1 VKILVLSNL
10 YPPDII
16 GGYELACAQ
25 VVDALRARGHDVLV
39 VAAEPRMPVA
49 PVPHVRRRFQLTD
62 VWNSYHMGITP
73 VAQLLHEA
81 ESRYVNAF
89 NVHALTEALHEFPPD
104 VVYVCNVTGLGGLG
118 LMACL
123 QYLQVPWVW
132 QLGDGVPRYLC
143 STREGT
149 IVPGLAREFSRRIRG
164 HFVVVSQRLVEETES
179 YGITLN
185 GHVEVIPNWIVGPR
199 PATRRVIY
207 YQGGPLRIMSAGQ
220 VVRHKGVDILIEA
233 AAELRRKGCD
243 DFEVHVYGKCTDPS
257 FLDLITHHDLRDHVV
272 LMGSRPHAELMR
284 LYAEYDV
291 FAFPTE
297 EREPFGLAPLE
308 AAAAGCVPVITQ
320 NCGIAE
326 WLVHGVHCL
335 KADRTPRA
343 FAEVFRRIADH
354 QIDLEP
360 LGRRGEVTAWR
371 DFHIDTILPRIER
384 MLVRA
389 SRQSRAGA
397 GTAEDAYRLARMAE
411 QMTQWLIQESL
422 CA

>member
-10 YPPDII
+10 YPPDFI

-25 VVDALRARGHDVLV
+25 VVDALRARGHDVVV
-39 VAAEPRMPVA
+39 VAAEPRLPVA
-49 PVPHVRRRFQLTD
+49 PVPHVHRRFQLTD
-62 VWNSYHMGITP
+62 VWNPYHMGTTA
-73 VAQLLHEA
+73 VTQLLHEA
-81 ESRYVNAF
+81 ESRYINAF
-89 NVHALTEALHEFPPD
+89 NVHALTEALAEFAPD

-123 QYLQVPWVW
+123 QYLKVPWVW

-143 STREGT
+143 STRQGT
-149 IVPGLAREFSRRIRG
+149 VVPALAREFSRRIEG
-164 HFVVVSQRLVEETES
+164 HFVVVSQRLVEEIES
-179 YGITLN
+179 YGIMLK
-185 GHVEVIPNWIVGPR
+185 GHVEVIPNWIIGPR
-199 PATRRVIY
+199 PLARRANY
-207 YQGGPLRIMSAGQ
+207 YRGGHLRIMSAGQ
-220 VVRHKGVDILIEA
+220 VVHHKGVDILIEA
-233 AAELRRKGCD
+233 AAELRAGGFD
-243 DFEVHVYGKCTDPS
+243 DFEVHIFGKCVDFS
-257 FLDLITHHDLRDHVV
+257 FADLIRKLDLKDHVT
-272 LMGSRPHAELMR
+272 LMGVRSHAELMR
-284 LYAEYDV
+284 LYTQYDV

-308 AAAAGCVPVITQ
+308 AAASGCVPVMTQ

-343 FAEVFRRIADH
+343 FAQVFRRIADGK
-354 QIDLEP
+354 IDLEP

-371 DFHIDTILPRIER
+371 DFHIDTILPRIEQ

-389 SRQSRAGA
+389 SHRSRAGA

-411 QMTQWLIQESL
+411 QMTQLLIQESL